1 MSNKRD
7 YYDVLEVSSS
17 ANAEEIR
24 AAHRRLARKYH
35 PDMNK
40 EEDASSR
47 FAEIQEAYD
56 VLNDK
61 DKRAQY
67 DQYGHAGVGGNAQG
81 HPGAGAAGGWSN
93 VDPDTF
99 EDIFGDVFGGRR
111 RGQSGFGDFGSD
123 FDFNAGPGAAK
134 RPAKGQDIELDL
146 EVGFA
151 TAAFG
156 GTEQLRMGTNTG
168 DTTTIEVKIPAGAG
182 EGSTLRVR
190 GKGHPGANGGSNG
203 DLLLHLLIGAHP
215 WFTRDGL
222 DLAMT
227 VPISIAEAA
236 LGGKV
241 RVPLL
246 KGTATLTVP
255 AGISSGGRLR
265 LKGKGITDTKGH
277 SGDLHAVIDIVA
289 PKNISETN
297 QTILKQL
304 AEELP
309 DPRAEVPWA
318 AEIKD

>member
-1 MSNKRD
+1 MQNGI
-7 YYDVLEVSSS
+7 Y
-17 ANAEEIR
+17 R
-24 AAHRRLARKYH
+24 A
-35 PDMNK
+35 
-40 EEDASSR
+40 
-47 FAEIQEAYD
+47 
-56 VLNDK
+56 
-61 DKRAQY
+61 
-67 DQYGHAGVGGNAQG
+67 
-81 HPGAGAAGGWSN
+81 
-93 VDPDTF
+93 
-99 EDIFGDVFGGRR
+99 
-111 RGQSGFGDFGSD
+111 
-123 FDFNAGPGAAK
+123 
-134 RPAKGQDIELDL
+134 
-146 EVGFA
+146 
-151 TAAFG
+151 
-156 GTEQLRMGTNTG
+156 
-168 DTTTIEVKIPAGAG
+168 
-182 EGSTLRVR
+182 
-190 GKGHPGANGGSNG
+190 G

-255 AGISSGGRLR
+255 AGISSGRRLR